1 MTDMP
6 RREPSIPA
14 DPPEEQALWE
24 AYRAETAPV
33 LRQRLDLTVVLFA
46 VFMGLG
52 TVLEMLRH
60 PDRAAAARLFYSTEV
75 LTGVFALGLC
85 RLPAL
90 RRSPGVI
97 GGATVGAL
105 AAQIIGYHALV
116 GAHAERV
123 AMVLICV
130 LNLVGV
136 MLPWGVA
143 AQIVAALLAVATF
156 VSALPRFAI
165 ADDVAS
171 IPLVALIA
179 GATGSICG
187 AFFLGRYRFEAFRRT
202 AWQTEEAEIAETLV
216 RVSETLGA
224 NLERPDMVER
234 VNRLA
239 VEALGCDWSSTFLF
253 DDRRGVYWLAAN
265 AGSRPEVRTE
275 LAQLEFPPDS
285 LPLLERLKP
294 GTLVEIPDAAVDTLV
309 PPPLMRRTEAAS
321 ALYAPIARGEKIIG
335 VLVSGYRERTGP
347 FSRRQRRLAL
357 GIAHASAIALE
368 NGRLIA
374 DLQAASRL
382 KSEFVA
388 TMSHELRT
396 PLNVI
401 SGYAEMLADA
411 AVGPHTA
418 PWTEMVARIQH
429 SAAELTD
436 LVNAT
441 LDMGRLELGREVV
454 RPAPL
459 DIGRLLAEL
468 RREVEPLVAA
478 GVALGWHDEV
488 GPPPVMVDGV
498 KVKTILK
505 NLVGNALKFTSRG
518 LVDVV
523 VRYEDGTLVLDVR
536 DTGIGIAPEH
546 LSIIFDMFRQIDGSS
561 TRRYSGVGLGLH
573 IVKRLVDLM
582 GGRIAVASTPGLGS
596 RFTVTLPA
604 TRA

>member
-1 MTDMP
+1 MTDTP
-6 RREPSIPA
+6 RREPSKTGDA
-14 DPPEEQALWE
+14 AEEGALRE
-24 AYRAETAPV
+24 AYRAETASV
-33 LRQRLDLTVVLFA
+33 LRQRLDLAVILFA

-52 TVLEMLRH
+52 TVLEMRGH
-60 PDRAAAARLFYSTEV
+60 PERAATARLFYGSEV
-75 LTGVFALGLC
+75 VTGIVTVGLC
-85 RLPAL
+85 RLPRL
-90 RRSPGVI
+90 RRAPGLL
-97 GGATVGAL
+97 GGIAVGAL

-123 AMVLICV
+123 AMVLLCV
-130 LNLVGV
+130 LNLVAV
-136 MLPWGVA
+136 LLPWGVT
-143 AQIVAALLAVATF
+143 AQILAALLPVASF
-156 VSALPRFAI
+156 AAALPRFAI
-165 ADDVAS
+165 ADDVPS
-171 IPLVALIA
+171 IPLVALVA
-179 GATGSICG
+179 GATASVCG
-187 AFFLGRYRFEAFRRT
+187 AFFLDRSRFEAFRRT
-202 AWQTEEAEIAETLV
+202 AWETEEAEIAETLV
-216 RVSETLGA
+216 RVGETLGA
-224 NLERPDMVER
+224 HLERADIVEG

-253 DDRRGVYWLAAN
+253 DERRGVYWLAAN
-265 AGSRPEVRTE
+265 VGSRPEVRTE
-275 LAQLEFPPDS
+275 LAQLEFAPES
-285 LPLLERLKP
+285 LPLLERFQP
-294 GTLVEIPDAAVDTLV
+294 GALVEIPDASTGTLV
-309 PPPLMRRTEAAS
+309 PAALMRRTEAAS

-335 VLVSGYRERTGP
+335 VLVNGYRERTGP

-401 SGYAEMLADA
+401 SGYAEMLADETT
-411 AVGPHTA
+411 GPQMPA
-418 PWTEMVARIQH
+418 WTEMVARIQK

-441 LDMGRLELGREVV
+441 LDMGRLEMGREVV

-459 DIGRLLAEL
+459 DVGRLLAEL
-468 RREVEPLVAA
+468 RREVEPLVPPE
-478 GVALGWHDEV
+478 VALDWHDRV
-488 GPPPVMVDGV
+488 GAGPVVVDGV

-505 NLVGNALKFTSRG
+505 NLVGNALKFTARG
-518 LVDVV
+518 RVEVTAGYDA
-523 VRYEDGTLVLDVR
+523 ETLVLEVR

-546 LSIIFDMFRQIDGSS
+546 VSIIFDMFRQIDGSS

-582 GGRIAVASTPGLGS
+582 GGRVAVASTPGVGS
-596 RFTVTLPA
+596 CFTVTLPA
-604 TRA
+604 ARA